1 MSELNKAEKYLI
13 EALKEIATNGYKDE
27 NPRPK
32 YKSDGEPAHS
42 ISINQVVMKYDV
54 SKGEFAFS
62 ELRPQA
68 WKSSINEIRAFYQE
82 QTNDLTIMEDNYS
95 LSWWRDWETD
105 DSNTHGQRYGHTVK
119 RYDLMNKLL
128 DGLVND
134 PFGRRHILNLWQ
146 EQEFIDDEKG
156 LKPCAFLSMYSV
168 RKVNGEMYLD
178 ATLVQRSA
186 NFVIAGFIN
195 QTQYIALQMM
205 IAKHCGY
212 KVGVFTHFIQNFHVY
227 DRELEQVEELLKRV
241 DTLKQRETQ
250 SQPKLL
256 LNVEDGTDFYSIT
269 TEDFELVDYNPI
281 KPQLKF
287 DLAI

>member
-13 EALKEIATNGYKDE
+13 EALQEIASNGYKDE

-42 ISINQVVMKYDV
+42 ISINQVVMKYDL
-54 SKGEFAFS
+54 SKGEFPIS

-68 WKSSINEIRAFYQE
+68 WKSGINEIRAFYQE
-82 QTNDLTIMEDNYS
+82 QTNDLTIMEDKYS
-95 LSWWRDWETD
+95 LSWWKDWKVEGT
-105 DSNTHGQRYGHTVK
+105 NHHGLRYGHTVK

-146 EQEFIDDEKG
+146 EQEFIDDKDS

-168 RKVNGEMYLD
+168 RKVNGEYYLD
-178 ATLVQRSA
+178 ATLVQRSS
-186 NFVIAGFIN
+186 NYIIAGKIN
-195 QTQYIALQMM
+195 ATQYVALQMM
-205 IAKHCGY
+205 IAKHVGY

-241 DTLKQRETQ
+241 EELKQREIQ
-250 SQPKLL
+250 SQPKLI
-256 LNVEDGTDFYSIT
+256 LNVEDGTNFYDIETS
-269 TEDFELVDYNPI
+269 DFELVDYNPI
-281 KPQLKF
+281 RPQLNF